1 MLSRLRARMLLSECV
16 GDEIWSPQTCRTKGI
31 PEAWIEELAD
41 TFESGFHSDRETIY
55 EGGQLTNQ
63 YHGVRDLHLAYK
75 LAEFLG
81 VDARRVTEFILG
93 REAEVRALQE
103 AVDDEL

>member
-1 MLSRLRARMLLSECV
+1 MLSRLKARMLLSECR
-16 GDEIWSPQTCRTKGI
+16 GDEIWAPQTCREKGV
-31 PEAWIEELAD
+31 PDAWIEELGD
-41 TFESGFHSDRETIY
+41 TFESGFKTDRETIY
-55 EGGQLTNQ
+55 TDDGLTNQ

-81 VDARRVTEFILG
+81 VDSVRVTELALG

-103 AVDDEL
+103 AVDEL

>member
-1 MLSRLRARMLLSECV
+1 MLLSECR
-16 GDEIWSPQTCRTKGI
+16 GDEIWAPETCREKGV
-31 PEAWIEELAD
+31 PDAWIEELAD
-41 TFESGFHSDRETIY
+41 TFESGFKTDRETIY
-55 EGGQLTNQ
+55 DEGGLTNQ

-81 VDARRVTEFILG
+81 VDSARVTELSLG

-103 AVDDEL
+103 AVDEL

>member
-1 MLSRLRARMLLSECV
+1 MLLSECV
-16 GDEIWSPQTCRTKGI
+16 GDEIWSPQTCREKGI
-31 PEAWIEELAD
+31 PGAWIEELAD
-41 TFESGFHSDRETIY
+41 TFESGFDSDRQTIY
-55 EGGQLTNQ
+55 EQGRMTNQ

-81 VDARRVTEFILG
+81 ADCERATSLALG

-103 AVDDEL
+103 AVDEL

>member
-1 MLSRLRARMLLSECV
+1 MISRLKATMLLSECR
-16 GDEIWSPQTCRTKGI
+16 GDEIWAVETCQQKGI
-31 PEAWIEELAD
+31 PDAWIEELAD
-41 TFESGFHSDRETIY
+41 TYESGFRSDRETIY
-55 EGGQLTNQ
+55 DQNGLTNQ

-81 VDARRVTEFILG
+81 VDSSRAAEFALS

-103 AVDDEL
+103 AVDEL

>member
-1 MLSRLRARMLLSECV
+1 MLSRLKARMLLAECR
-16 GDEIWSPQTCRTKGI
+16 GDEIWSVVTCRQQGV

-41 TFESGFHSDRETIY
+41 TFESGFRSDRETIY
-55 EGGQLTNQ
+55 EAGQVTNQ
-63 YHGVRDLHLAYK
+63 YHGVRDLHLAHK

-81 VDARRVTEFILG
+81 VNSQRVTEFALG

-103 AVDDEL
+103 AVEEL

>member
-1 MLSRLRARMLLSECV
+1 MLLSECV
-16 GDEIWSPQTCRTKGI
+16 GDEIWSLQTCREKGI
-31 PEAWIEELAD
+31 PEGWIEEMAD

-55 EGGQLTNQ
+55 EQGRVTNQ

-81 VDARRVTEFILG
+81 VDSHRATELTLG

-103 AVDDEL
+103 AVDEL

>member
-1 MLSRLRARMLLSECV
+1 MLLSECV
-16 GDEIWSPQTCRTKGI
+16 GDEIWSVETCQGKGI
-31 PEAWIEELAD
+31 PQAWIDELAD
-41 TFESGFHSDRETIY
+41 TFESGFDSDRQTIY
-55 EGGQLTNQ
+55 EEGRVTNQ

-81 VDARRVTEFILG
+81 VDAQRATEMSLG

-103 AVDDEL
+103 AVDEM